1 MINLLCTSGAIY
13 RHSPAPWF
21 QSSPKTRGGSCDDV
35 TRLVTL
41 CCSTGKFEKNE
52 SVSFS
57 LEKRNSHTKETMGLL
72 DQSKD

>member
-1 MINLLCTSGAIY
+1 MINALHQWSHLS
-13 RHSPAPWF
+13 SAPWL
-21 QSSPKTRGGSCDDV
+21 QSSPTTQGGSRDDV

-41 CCSTGKFEKNE
+41 YCSTGKFEKNE
-52 SVSFS
+52 SRSFS